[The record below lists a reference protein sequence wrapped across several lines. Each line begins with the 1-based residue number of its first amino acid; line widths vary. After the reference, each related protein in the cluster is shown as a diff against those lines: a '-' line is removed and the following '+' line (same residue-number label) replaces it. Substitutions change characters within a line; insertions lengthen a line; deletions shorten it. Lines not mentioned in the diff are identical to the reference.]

1 LGSKVI
7 IESEMK
13 AFLEKPYGYQILLA
27 VIGLLFFLPFLGSVH
42 LFDWDEINFAES
54 SREMLV
60 SKNFFQVQINYEPFM
75 EKPPLF
81 FWLQSLSMGIF
92 GVTEFAARFPNAIF
106 GVLTMLSLFKIG
118 RTLRSEKFGFIWA
131 LIYFGSFLP
140 NLYYKS
146 GIIDPVFNYF
156 IFVSIYYLIRLINVN
171 KGKEQNRFAVLSGL
185 FVGLAII
192 TKGPVGLLLLV
203 LAFLVY
209 WAINRFKRVASVKSV
224 LIFIVTIFA
233 VSFLWFGY
241 ELVQNGPWFIVEFVK
256 YQLDLFTTPV
266 AGHSQPF
273 YYHFVVVLIG
283 CFPLSIIAIP
293 RFFNKKEQDTKEQD
307 TFEFEKW
314 MKILFWVVM
323 ILFSISTTKIV
334 HYSSMAYLPLSYL
347 AATYLFKLH
356 ERKLEAKKWML
367 LTIGFFGFVFSSL
380 LTLLPIILDRK
391 DTWLIP
397 NLKDPFAAAQLSDAI
412 PITGWEFLIGV
423 FYFIS
428 IVFGVY
434 FLSKLQVIKSVLVLS
449 ISTAFC
455 LLVFTRVMVPKI
467 ESFTQGPMIAFYE
480 NLKGKDVYV
489 TPVNMKSY
497 AQYFYSEVTPLEEN
511 DALAIFKKQLLEEH
525 NANSFNDLTQE
536 NKTIFNSQ
544 VVTWL
549 MTGNVD
555 KPTYFVVRVHHK
567 DKIQDNPDCEFL
579 YEEGGFAFYKR
590 K

>member
-1 LGSKVI
+1 
-7 IESEMK
+7 M
-13 AFLEKPYGYQILLA
+13 
-27 VIGLLFFLPFLGSVH
+27 GSVH

-81 FWLQSLSMGIF
+81 FWLQSLSMSVF

-106 GVLTMLSLFKIG
+106 GVLTMLTLFKIG
-118 RTLRSEKFGFIWA
+118 RNLHSEKFGLIWA

-156 IFVSIYYLIRLINVN
+156 IFTSIYYLIRLINSD
-171 KGKEQNRFAVLSGL
+171 KGKEQNKFAGLSGL

-192 TKGPVGLLLLV
+192 TKGPVGLLLLM
-203 LAFLVY
+203 LAFGVY
-209 WAINRFKRVASVKSV
+209 WVFNRFKRVASVKSV
-224 LIFIVTIFA
+224 LIFIVTVFT

-256 YQLDLFTTPV
+256 YQIDLFTTPV

-293 RFFNKKEQDTKEQD
+293 RFFNKKEQDT
-307 TFEFEKW
+307 FEFEKW

-334 HYSSMAYLPLSYL
+334 HYSSMAYLPLSFL

-356 ERKLEAKKWML
+356 ERKLAVKKWML
-367 LTIGFFGFVFSSL
+367 ITIGFFGFVFSSL

-391 DTWLIP
+391 DDWLIP
-397 NLKDPFAAAQLSDAI
+397 NLKDPFAAAQLSVDI

-455 LLVFTRVMVPKI
+455 LLVYTRVMVPKI
-467 ESFTQGPMIAFYE
+467 ESFSQGPMIAFYE
-480 NLKGKDVYV
+480 KHKGKDVYL

-497 AQYFYSEVTPLEEN
+497 AQYFYAEVQPQEEGSG
-511 DALAIFKKQLLEEH
+511 LADYKKQLLLVC
-525 NANSFNDLTQE
+525 NAESFNDLPQKD
-536 NKTIFNSQ
+536 KTIFNSQ
-544 VVTWL
+544 VVNWL
-549 MTGNVD
+549 MTGEVD
-555 KPTYFVVRVHHK
+555 KPTYFVVRVHH
-567 DKIQDNPDCEFL
+567 QDIFTDNCAFI

>member
-1 LGSKVI
+1 
-7 IESEMK
+7 MK
-13 AFLEKPYGYQILLA
+13 AFLEKPYGYQTLLT

-81 FWLQSLSMGIF
+81 FWLQSFSMFVF

-106 GVLTMLSLFKIG
+106 GVLTMLALFKIG
-118 RTLRSEKFGFIWA
+118 RVLRSEKFGFIWA

-156 IFVSIYYLIRLINVN
+156 IFTSIYYLIRLINSG
-171 KGKEQNRFAVLSGL
+171 KGKEQNKFASLSGL

-192 TKGPVGLLLLV
+192 TKGPVGLLLLLLV
-203 LAFLVY
+203 FAVY
-209 WAINRFKRVASVKSV
+209 WVINRFKRVASVKSV
-224 LIFIVTIFA
+224 LIFIVTVFT

-256 YQLDLFTTPV
+256 YQIDLFTTPV

-293 RFFNKKEQDTKEQD
+293 RFFNKKEQDT
-307 TFEFEKW
+307 FEFEKW

-334 HYSSMAYLPLSYL
+334 HYSSMAYLPLSFL

-367 LTIGFFGFVFSSL
+367 ISIGFFGFVFSSL

-391 DTWLIP
+391 EDLLIP
-397 NLKDPFAAAQLSDAI
+397 NLKDPFAAAQLSVAI

-434 FLSKLQVIKSVLVLS
+434 FLSKLQVIKSVIVLS

-467 ESFTQGPMIAFYE
+467 ESFSQGPMIKFYE
-480 NLKGKDVYV
+480 RYKGKDVYV

-497 AQYFYSEVTPLEEN
+497 AQYFYSEVQPQGEGSG
-511 DALAIFKKQLLEEH
+511 LADYKKQMLLER
-525 NANSFNDLTQE
+525 NAESFNDLPQKD
-536 NKTIFNSQ
+536 KTIFNSQ
-544 VVTWL
+544 VVNWL
-549 MTGNVD
+549 MTGEVD
-555 KPTYFVVRVHHK
+555 KPTYFVVRVHHQ
-567 DKIQDNPDCEFL
+567 DKITDNCVFM

>member
-1 LGSKVI
+1 
-7 IESEMK
+7 MK

-203 LAFLVY
+203 LTFLVY

-293 RFFNKKEQDTKEQD
+293 RFFSRKEEDVFDPMTIG
-307 TFEFEKW
+307 FEKW
-314 MKILFWVVM
+314 MKILFWVVL

-334 HYSSMAYLPLSYL
+334 HYSSMAYLPLSFL
-347 AATYLFKLH
+347 AANYLFKLSNR
-356 ERKLEAKKWML
+356 EMVVKKWML
-367 LTIGFFGFVFSSL
+367 FTIGFFGLIFSAL
-380 LTLLPIILDRK
+380 LSLLPIVLMKK
-391 DTWLIP
+391 DDWLIP
-397 NLKDPFAAAQLSDAI
+397 NLKDPFAAAQLSVDI
-412 PITGWEFLIGV
+412 PIAGWEFLIGV
-423 FYFIS
+423 FYFIC
-428 IVFGVY
+428 IVVGLY
-434 FLSKLQVIKSVLVLS
+434 FLSKLKVVKSVLIMSL
-449 ISTAFC
+449 STAFC
-455 LLVFTRVMVPKI
+455 LLIFTRVIVPKI
-467 ESFTQGPMIAFYE
+467 ESFTQGPMIRFYE
-480 NLKGKDVYV
+480 RLKGQDVYV

-555 KPTYFVVRVHHK
+555 KPTYFVVRVHHQ

>member
-1 LGSKVI
+1 
-7 IESEMK
+7 MK
-13 AFLEKPYGYQILLA
+13 AFLEKPYGYQILLT

-81 FWLQSLSMGIF
+81 FWLQSLSMFVF

-106 GVLTMLSLFKIG
+106 GVLTMLALFKIG
-118 RTLRSEKFGFIWA
+118 RELRSEKFGFIRA

-156 IFVSIYYLIRLINVN
+156 IFISIYYLIRLINSD
-171 KGKEQNRFAVLSGL
+171 KGKEQNKFATLSGF

-192 TKGPVGLLLLV
+192 TKGPVGLLLLL
-203 LAFLVY
+203 LALGVY
-209 WAINRFKRVASVKSV
+209 WVFNRFKRVASIKSV
-224 LIFIVTIFA
+224 LIFIITIFA

-293 RFFNKKEQDTKEQD
+293 RFFNKKEQGAKGKD

-356 ERKLEAKKWML
+356 QKKLETKKWML
-367 LTIGFFGFVFSSL
+367 ISIGFFGFVFSSL
-380 LTLLPIILDRK
+380 LALLPIILDRK
-391 DTWLIP
+391 DDWLIP
-397 NLKDPFAAAQLSDAI
+397 NLKDPFAAAQLSIAI

-467 ESFTQGPMIAFYE
+467 ESFSQGPMIAFYE
-480 NLKGKDVYV
+480 RYKGKDVYV

-497 AQYFYSEVTPLEEN
+497 AQYFYAEVQPQEEGSG
-511 DALAIFKKQLLEEH
+511 LADYKKQLLLEH
-525 NANSFNDLTQE
+525 NAESFNDLTQKD
-536 NKTIFNSQ
+536 KTIFNSQ

-549 MTGNVD
+549 MTGEVD
-555 KPTYFVVRVHHK
+555 KPTYFVVRVHHQ
-567 DKIQDNPDCEFL
+567 DKITDNCDFI
-579 YEEGGFAFYKR
+579 YEQGGFAFYKR

>member
-1 LGSKVI
+1 
-7 IESEMK
+7 MK
-13 AFLEKPYGYQILLA
+13 AFLEKPYGYQTLLT

-54 SREMLV
+54 SRDMLV

-81 FWLQSLSMGIF
+81 FWLQSFSMFVF

-106 GVLTMLSLFKIG
+106 GVLTMLALFKIG
-118 RTLRSEKFGFIWA
+118 RVLRSEKFGFIWA

-156 IFVSIYYLIRLINVN
+156 IFTSIYYLIRLINSG
-171 KGKEQNRFAVLSGL
+171 KGKEQNKFASLSGL

-192 TKGPVGLLLLV
+192 TKGPVGLLLLLLV
-203 LAFLVY
+203 FAVY
-209 WAINRFKRVASVKSV
+209 WVINRFKRVASVKSV
-224 LIFIVTIFA
+224 LIFIVTVFT

-256 YQLDLFTTPV
+256 YQIDLFTTPV

-293 RFFNKKEQDTKEQD
+293 RFFNKKEQDT
-307 TFEFEKW
+307 FEFEKW

-334 HYSSMAYLPLSYL
+334 HYSSMAYLPLSFL

-367 LTIGFFGFVFSSL
+367 ISIGFFGFVFSSL

-391 DTWLIP
+391 EDLLIP
-397 NLKDPFAAAQLSDAI
+397 NLKDPFAAAQLSVAI

-434 FLSKLQVIKSVLVLS
+434 FLSKLQVIKSVIVLS

-467 ESFTQGPMIAFYE
+467 ESFSQGPMIKFYE
-480 NLKGKDVYV
+480 RYKGKDVYV

-497 AQYFYSEVTPLEEN
+497 AQYFYSEVQPQGEGSG
-511 DALAIFKKQLLEEH
+511 LADYKKQMLLER
-525 NANSFNDLTQE
+525 NAESFNDLPQKD
-536 NKTIFNSQ
+536 KTIFNSQ
-544 VVTWL
+544 VVNWL
-549 MTGNVD
+549 MTGEVD
-555 KPTYFVVRVHHK
+555 KPTYFVVRVHHQ
-567 DKIQDNPDCEFL
+567 DKITDNCVFM

>member
-1 LGSKVI
+1 
-7 IESEMK
+7 MK
-13 AFLEKPYGYQILLA
+13 AFLEKPYGYQTLLT

-81 FWLQSLSMGIF
+81 FWLQSFSMFVF

-106 GVLTMLSLFKIG
+106 GVLTMLALFKIG
-118 RTLRSEKFGFIWA
+118 RVLRSEKFGFIWA

-156 IFVSIYYLIRLINVN
+156 IFTSIYYLIRLINSG
-171 KGKEQNRFAVLSGL
+171 KGKEQNKFASLSGL

-192 TKGPVGLLLLV
+192 TKGPVGLLLLLLV
-203 LAFLVY
+203 FAVY
-209 WAINRFKRVASVKSV
+209 WVINRFKRVASVKSV
-224 LIFIVTIFA
+224 LIFIVTVFT

-256 YQLDLFTTPV
+256 YQIDLFTTPV

-293 RFFNKKEQDTKEQD
+293 RFFNKKEQDT
-307 TFEFEKW
+307 FEFEKW

-334 HYSSMAYLPLSYL
+334 HYSSMAYLPLSFL

-367 LTIGFFGFVFSSL
+367 ISIGFFGFVFSSL

-391 DTWLIP
+391 EDLLIP
-397 NLKDPFAAAQLSDAI
+397 NLKDPFAAAQLSVAI

-434 FLSKLQVIKSVLVLS
+434 FLSKLQVIKSVIVLS

-467 ESFTQGPMIAFYE
+467 ESFSQGPMIKFYE
-480 NLKGKDVYV
+480 RYKGKDVYV

-497 AQYFYSEVTPLEEN
+497 AQYFYTEVQPQGEGSG
-511 DALAIFKKQLLEEH
+511 LAYYKKQMLLER
-525 NANSFNDLTQE
+525 NAESFNDLPQKD
-536 NKTIFNSQ
+536 KTIFNSQ
-544 VVTWL
+544 VVNWL
-549 MTGNVD
+549 MTGEVD
-555 KPTYFVVRVHHK
+555 KPTYFVVRVHHQ
-567 DKIQDNPDCEFL
+567 DKITDNCVFM

>member
-1 LGSKVI
+1 
-7 IESEMK
+7 MK
-13 AFLEKPYGYQILLA
+13 AFLEKPYGYQTLLT

-81 FWLQSLSMGIF
+81 FWLQSFSMFVF

-106 GVLTMLSLFKIG
+106 GVLTMLALFKIG
-118 RTLRSEKFGFIWA
+118 RVLRSEKFGFIWA

-156 IFVSIYYLIRLINVN
+156 IFTSIYYLIRLINSG
-171 KGKEQNRFAVLSGL
+171 KGKEQNKFASLSGL

-192 TKGPVGLLLLV
+192 TKGPVGLLLLLLV
-203 LAFLVY
+203 FAVY
-209 WAINRFKRVASVKSV
+209 WVINRFKRVASVKSV
-224 LIFIVTIFA
+224 LIFIVTVFT

-256 YQLDLFTTPV
+256 YQIDLFTTPV

-293 RFFNKKEQDTKEQD
+293 RFFNKKEQDT
-307 TFEFEKW
+307 FEFEKW

-334 HYSSMAYLPLSYL
+334 HYSSMAYLPLSFL

-356 ERKLEAKKWML
+356 ERKLAVKKWML
-367 LTIGFFGFVFSSL
+367 ITIGFFGFVFSSL

-391 DTWLIP
+391 DDWLIP
-397 NLKDPFAAAQLSDAI
+397 NLKDPFAAAQLSVDI

-455 LLVFTRVMVPKI
+455 LLVYTRVMVPKI
-467 ESFTQGPMIAFYE
+467 ESFSQGPMIAFYE
-480 NLKGKDVYV
+480 KHKGKDVYL

-497 AQYFYSEVTPLEEN
+497 AQYFYAEVQPQEEGSG
-511 DALAIFKKQLLEEH
+511 LADYKKQLLLVC
-525 NANSFNDLTQE
+525 NAESFNDLPQKD
-536 NKTIFNSQ
+536 KTIFNSQ
-544 VVTWL
+544 VVNWL
-549 MTGNVD
+549 MTGEVD
-555 KPTYFVVRVHHK
+555 KPTYFVVRVHH
-567 DKIQDNPDCEFL
+567 QDIFTDNCAFI

>member
-1 LGSKVI
+1 MRI
-7 IESEMK
+7 
-13 AFLEKPYGYQILLA
+13 FLEKPYGYQILLA
-27 VIGLLFFLPFLGSVH
+27 ILGLGFFLPFLGSVH

-60 SKNFFQVQINYEPFM
+60 TKNFFQVQINFEPFM

-81 FWLQSLSMGIF
+81 FWLQSLSMSLF

-106 GVLTMLSLFKIG
+106 GVLTMLALFKIG

-156 IFVSIYYLIRLINVN
+156 IFTSIYYLIRVINGD
-171 KGKEQNRFAVLSGL
+171 KGKEQNKFALLSGI

-192 TKGPVGLLLLV
+192 TKGPVGLLLMILT
-203 LAFLVY
+203 LSVY
-209 WAINRFKRVASVKSV
+209 WVFNKFKRVGSVKSV
-224 LIFIVTIFA
+224 IIFIVTVFA

-241 ELVQNGPWFIVEFVK
+241 ELIQNGPWFIVEFVK

-293 RFFNKKEQDTKEQD
+293 SFFSEKEQD

-356 ERKLEAKKWML
+356 ERKLEVKKWML
-367 LTIGFFGFVFSSL
+367 ITIGFFGFFFSSL

-397 NLKDPFAAAQLSDAI
+397 NLTDPFAAAQLSVDI
-412 PITGWEFLIGV
+412 PIAGWEFLIGV
-423 FYFIS
+423 VYFIS
-428 IVFGVY
+428 IIIGLY
-434 FLSKLQVIKSVLVLS
+434 FLSKLKVVKSVLVIS

-467 ESFTQGPMIAFYE
+467 ESFSQGPMISFYKE
-480 NLKGKDVYV
+480 LKGKDVYV

-497 AQYFYSEVTPLEEN
+497 AQYFYAEVQPLK
-511 DALAIFKKQLLEEH
+511 DVSALVNYKKQLLLEH
-525 NANSFNDLTQE
+525 NAESFNDLPQKD
-536 NKTIFNSQ
+536 KTIFNSEIIH
-544 VVTWL
+544 WL
-549 MTGNVD
+549 MDGEVD
-555 KPTYFVVRVHHK
+555 KPTYFVIRVNQK
-567 DKIQDNPDCEFL
+567 NQMDNNPNCEFL
-579 YEEGGFAFYKR
+579 YQKGGFAFYQR
-590 K
+590 KVKVEAL

>member
-1 LGSKVI
+1 
-7 IESEMK
+7 MK
-13 AFLEKPYGYQILLA
+13 AFLEKPYGYQTLLT

-81 FWLQSLSMGIF
+81 FWLQSFSMFVF

-106 GVLTMLSLFKIG
+106 GVLTMLALFKIG
-118 RTLRSEKFGFIWA
+118 RVLRSEKFGFIWA

-156 IFVSIYYLIRLINVN
+156 IFTSIYYLIRLINSG
-171 KGKEQNRFAVLSGL
+171 KGKEQNKFASLSGL

-192 TKGPVGLLLLV
+192 TKGPVGLLLLLLV
-203 LAFLVY
+203 FAVY
-209 WAINRFKRVASVKSV
+209 WVINRFKRVASVKSV
-224 LIFIVTIFA
+224 LIFIVTVFT

-256 YQLDLFTTPV
+256 YQIDLFTTPV

-293 RFFNKKEQDTKEQD
+293 RFFNKKEQDT
-307 TFEFEKW
+307 FEFEKW

-334 HYSSMAYLPLSYL
+334 HYSSMAYLPLSFL
-347 AATYLFKLH
+347 AATYLFKLQ
-356 ERKLEAKKWML
+356 ERKLELKKWML
-367 LTIGFFGFVFSSL
+367 ISIGFFGFVFSSL

-391 DTWLIP
+391 EDLLIP
-397 NLKDPFAAAQLSDAI
+397 NLKDPFAAAQLSVAI

-434 FLSKLQVIKSVLVLS
+434 FLSKLQVIKSVIVLS

-467 ESFTQGPMIAFYE
+467 ESFSQGPMIKFYE
-480 NLKGKDVYV
+480 RYKGKDVYV

-497 AQYFYSEVTPLEEN
+497 AQYFYSEVQPQGEGSG
-511 DALAIFKKQLLEEH
+511 LADYKKQMLLER
-525 NANSFNDLTQE
+525 NAESFNDLPQKD
-536 NKTIFNSQ
+536 KTIFNSQ
-544 VVTWL
+544 VVNWL
-549 MTGNVD
+549 MTGEVD
-555 KPTYFVVRVHHK
+555 KPTYFVVRVHHQ
-567 DKIQDNPDCEFL
+567 DKITDNCVFM

>member
-1 LGSKVI
+1 
-7 IESEMK
+7 MRR
-13 AFLEKPYGYQILLA
+13 FLEKPYGYQILLT
-27 VIGLLFFLPFLGSVH
+27 ILGLVFFLPYLGSVH

-81 FWLQSLSMGIF
+81 FWLQSISMSIF

-106 GVLTMLSLFKIG
+106 GVLTMLTLFKIG
-118 RTLRSEKFGFIWA
+118 RALRSEKFGFIWA

-192 TKGPVGLLLLV
+192 TKGPVGLLLLG

-209 WAINRFKRVASVKSV
+209 WAINRFKIVGSLKS
-224 LIFIVTIFA
+224 IFIFIATIFA

-241 ELVQNGPWFIVEFVK
+241 ELIQNGPWFIVEFVK
-256 YQLDLFTTPV
+256 YQMDLFTTPV

-293 RFFNKKEQDTKEQD
+293 RFFNKKEQDTFD
-307 TFEFEKW
+307 PMDIGFEKW

-356 ERKLEAKKWML
+356 ERKLEVKKWML
-367 LTIGFFGFVFSSL
+367 ITIGFFGFFFSSL

-397 NLKDPFAAAQLSDAI
+397 NLTDPFAAAQLSVDI
-412 PITGWEFLIGV
+412 PIAGWEFLIGV
-423 FYFIS
+423 VYFIS
-428 IVFGVY
+428 IIIGLY
-434 FLSKLQVIKSVLVLS
+434 FLSKLKVVKSVLVIS

-455 LLVFTRVMVPKI
+455 LLVFTRVMVPNI
-467 ESFTQGPMIAFYE
+467 ESFSQGPMISFYKE
-480 NLKGKDVYV
+480 LKGKDVYV

-497 AQYFYSEVTPLEEN
+497 AQYFYAEVQPLK
-511 DALAIFKKQLLEEH
+511 DVSALVNYKKQLLLEH
-525 NANSFNDLTQE
+525 NAESFNDLPQKD
-536 NKTIFNSQ
+536 KTIFNSEIIH
-544 VVTWL
+544 WL
-549 MTGNVD
+549 MDGEVD
-555 KPTYFVVRVHHK
+555 KPTYFVIRVNQK
-567 DKIQDNPDCEFL
+567 NQMDNNPNCEFL
-579 YEEGGFAFYKR
+579 YQKGGFAFYQR
-590 K
+590 KVKVEAL

>member
-1 LGSKVI
+1 
-7 IESEMK
+7 MK
-13 AFLEKPYGYQILLA
+13 AFLEKPYGYQILLT

-81 FWLQSLSMGIF
+81 FWLQSLSMSVF

-106 GVLTMLSLFKIG
+106 GVLTMLTLFRIG
-118 RTLRSEKFGFIWA
+118 RNLHSENFGLLWA

-156 IFVSIYYLIRLINVN
+156 IFNSIYYLIRLINSD
-171 KGKEQNRFAVLSGL
+171 KGKEQNKFAGLSGL

-203 LAFLVY
+203 LAFGVY
-209 WAINRFKRVASVKSV
+209 WVFNRLKRVASVKSV

-241 ELVQNGPWFIVEFVK
+241 ELVQNGPWFIVEFLK
-256 YQLDLFTTPV
+256 YQIDLFTTPV

-273 YYHFVVVLIG
+273 YYHFIVVLIG
-283 CFPLSIIAIP
+283 CFPISIIAIP
-293 RFFNKKEQDTKEQD
+293 RFLNKKEQD

-356 ERKLEAKKWML
+356 ERKLAVKKWML
-367 LTIGFFGFVFSSL
+367 ITIGFFGFVFSSL

-391 DTWLIP
+391 DDWLIP
-397 NLKDPFAAAQLSDAI
+397 NLKDPFAAAQLSVAI

-434 FLSKLQVIKSVLVLS
+434 FLSKLQVIKSVLVFS

-467 ESFTQGPMIAFYE
+467 EGFSQGPMIAFYE
-480 NLKGKDVYV
+480 RYKGKDVYV

-497 AQYFYSEVTPLEEN
+497 AQYFYTEVQPQ
-511 DALAIFKKQLLEEH
+511 DQGSGLADYKKQLLLEC
-525 NANSFNDLTQE
+525 NAESFNDLSQKD
-536 NKTIFNSQ
+536 KTIFNSQ
-544 VVTWL
+544 VVHWL
-549 MTGNVD
+549 MTGEVD
-555 KPTYFVVRVHHK
+555 KPTYFVVRVHHQ
-567 DKIQDNPDCEFL
+567 DKITDNCAFM

>member
-1 LGSKVI
+1 
-7 IESEMK
+7 MK
-13 AFLEKPYGYQILLA
+13 AFLEKPYGYQTLLT

-81 FWLQSLSMGIF
+81 FWLQSFSMFVF

-106 GVLTMLSLFKIG
+106 GVLTMLALFKIG
-118 RTLRSEKFGFIWA
+118 RVLRSEKFGFIWA

-156 IFVSIYYLIRLINVN
+156 IFTSIYYLIRLINSG
-171 KGKEQNRFAVLSGL
+171 KGKEQNKFASLSGL

-192 TKGPVGLLLLV
+192 TKGPVGLLLLLLV
-203 LAFLVY
+203 FAVY
-209 WAINRFKRVASVKSV
+209 WVINRFKRVASVKSV
-224 LIFIVTIFA
+224 LIFIVTVFT

-256 YQLDLFTTPV
+256 YQIDLFTTPV

-293 RFFNKKEQDTKEQD
+293 RFFNKKEQDT
-307 TFEFEKW
+307 FEFEKW

-334 HYSSMAYLPLSYL
+334 HYSSMAYLPLSFL

-367 LTIGFFGFVFSSL
+367 ISIGFFGFVFSSL

-391 DTWLIP
+391 EDLLIP
-397 NLKDPFAAAQLSDAI
+397 NLKDPFAAAQLSVAI

-434 FLSKLQVIKSVLVLS
+434 FLSKLQVIKSVIVLS

-467 ESFTQGPMIAFYE
+467 ESFSQGPMIKFYE
-480 NLKGKDVYV
+480 RYQGKDVYV

-497 AQYFYSEVTPLEEN
+497 AQYFYSEVQPQGEGSG
-511 DALAIFKKQLLEEH
+511 LAYYKKQMLLER
-525 NANSFNDLTQE
+525 NAESFNDLPQKD
-536 NKTIFNSQ
+536 KTIFNSQ
-544 VVTWL
+544 VVHWL
-549 MTGNVD
+549 MTGEVD
-555 KPTYFVVRVHHK
+555 KPTYFVVRVHHQ
-567 DKIQDNPDCEFL
+567 DKITDNCVFM

>member
-1 LGSKVI
+1 
-7 IESEMK
+7 MK
-13 AFLEKPYGYQILLA
+13 AFLEKPYGYQTLLT

-81 FWLQSLSMGIF
+81 FWLQSFSMFVF

-106 GVLTMLSLFKIG
+106 GVLTMLALFKIG
-118 RTLRSEKFGFIWA
+118 RVLRSEKFGFIWA

-156 IFVSIYYLIRLINVN
+156 IFTSIYYLIRLINSG
-171 KGKEQNRFAVLSGL
+171 KGKEQNKFASLSGL

-192 TKGPVGLLLLV
+192 TKGPVGLLLLLLV
-203 LAFLVY
+203 FAVY
-209 WAINRFKRVASVKSV
+209 WVINRFKRVASVKSV
-224 LIFIVTIFA
+224 LIFIVTVFT

-256 YQLDLFTTPV
+256 YQIDLFTTPV

-293 RFFNKKEQDTKEQD
+293 RFFNKKEQDT
-307 TFEFEKW
+307 FEFEKW

-334 HYSSMAYLPLSYL
+334 HYSSMAYLPLSFL

-367 LTIGFFGFVFSSL
+367 ISIGFFGFVFSSL

-391 DTWLIP
+391 EDLLIP
-397 NLKDPFAAAQLSDAI
+397 NLKDPFAAAQLSVAI

-434 FLSKLQVIKSVLVLS
+434 FLSKLQVIKSVIVLS
-449 ISTAFC
+449 FSTAFC

-467 ESFTQGPMIAFYE
+467 ESFSQGPMIKFYE
-480 NLKGKDVYV
+480 RYQGKDVYV

-497 AQYFYSEVTPLEEN
+497 AQYFYTEVQPQGEGSG
-511 DALAIFKKQLLEEH
+511 LAGYKKQMLLER
-525 NANSFNDLTQE
+525 NAESFNDLPQKD
-536 NKTIFNSQ
+536 KTIFNSQ
-544 VVTWL
+544 VVNWL
-549 MTGNVD
+549 MTGEVD
-555 KPTYFVVRVHHK
+555 KPTYFVVRVHHQ
-567 DKIQDNPDCEFL
+567 DKITDNCVFM

>member
-1 LGSKVI
+1 MRI
-7 IESEMK
+7 
-13 AFLEKPYGYQILLA
+13 FLEKPYGYQILLA
-27 VIGLLFFLPFLGSVH
+27 ILGLGFFLPFLGSVH

-60 SKNFFQVQINYEPFM
+60 TKNFFQVQINFEPFM

-81 FWLQSLSMGIF
+81 FWLQSLSMSLFGI
-92 GVTEFAARFPNAIF
+92 TEFAARFPNAIF
-106 GVLTMLSLFKIG
+106 GVLTMLTLFKIG

-156 IFVSIYYLIRLINVN
+156 IFTSIYYLIRVINGD
-171 KGKEQNRFAVLSGL
+171 KGKEQNKFALLSGI

-192 TKGPVGLLLLV
+192 TKGPVGLLLMILT
-203 LAFLVY
+203 LSVY
-209 WAINRFKRVASVKSV
+209 WGFNKFKRVASVKSV
-224 LIFIVTIFA
+224 IIFIVTVFA

-241 ELVQNGPWFIVEFVK
+241 ELIQNGPWFIVEFVK

-293 RFFNKKEQDTKEQD
+293 SFFSEKEQD

-347 AATYLFKLH
+347 AAIYLFKLH
-356 ERKLEAKKWML
+356 ERKLEVKKWML
-367 LTIGFFGFVFSSL
+367 ITIGFFGFFFSSL

-397 NLKDPFAAAQLSDAI
+397 NLTDPFAAAQLSVDI
-412 PITGWEFLIGV
+412 PIAGWEFLIGV
-423 FYFIS
+423 VYFIS
-428 IVFGVY
+428 IIIGLY
-434 FLSKLQVIKSVLVLS
+434 FLSKLKVVKSVLVIS

-455 LLVFTRVMVPKI
+455 LLVFTRVMVPNI
-467 ESFTQGPMIAFYE
+467 ESFSQGPMISFYKE
-480 NLKGKDVYV
+480 LKGKDVYV

-497 AQYFYSEVTPLEEN
+497 AQYFYAEVQPLK
-511 DALAIFKKQLLEEH
+511 DVSALVNYKKQLLLEH
-525 NANSFNDLTQE
+525 NAESFNDLPQKD
-536 NKTIFNSQ
+536 KTIFNSEIIH
-544 VVTWL
+544 WL
-549 MTGNVD
+549 MDGEVD
-555 KPTYFVVRVHHK
+555 KPTYFVIRVNQK
-567 DKIQDNPDCEFL
+567 NQMDNNPNCEFL
-579 YEEGGFAFYKR
+579 YQKGGFAFYQR
-590 K
+590 KVKVEAL

>member
-1 LGSKVI
+1 
-7 IESEMK
+7 MRR
-13 AFLEKPYGYQILLA
+13 FLEKPYGYQILLT
-27 VIGLLFFLPFLGSVH
+27 ILGLVFFLPYLGSVH

-81 FWLQSLSMGIF
+81 FWLQSISMSIF

-106 GVLTMLSLFKIG
+106 GVLTMLTLFKIG
-118 RTLRSEKFGFIWA
+118 RALRSEKFGFIWA

-156 IFVSIYYLIRLINVN
+156 IFTSIYYLIRLINSD
-171 KGKEQNRFAVLSGL
+171 KGKEQNKFAALSGL

-203 LAFLVY
+203 LAFGVY
-209 WAINRFKRVASVKSV
+209 WVFNRFKRVASVKSV

-293 RFFNKKEQDTKEQD
+293 RFFNKKEQDT
-307 TFEFEKW
+307 FEFEKW

-367 LTIGFFGFVFSSL
+367 ITIGFFGFVFSSL

>member
-1 LGSKVI
+1 
-7 IESEMK
+7 MK

-293 RFFNKKEQDTKEQD
+293 RFFSRKEEDVFDPMTIG
-307 TFEFEKW
+307 FEKW
-314 MKILFWVVM
+314 MKILFWVVL

-334 HYSSMAYLPLSYL
+334 HYSSMAYLPLSFL
-347 AATYLFKLH
+347 AANYLFKLSNR
-356 ERKLEAKKWML
+356 EMVVKKWML
-367 LTIGFFGFVFSSL
+367 FTIGFFGLIFSAL
-380 LTLLPIILDRK
+380 LSLLPIVLMKK
-391 DTWLIP
+391 DDWLIP
-397 NLKDPFAAAQLSDAI
+397 NLKDPFAAAQLSVDI
-412 PITGWEFLIGV
+412 PIAGWEFLIGV
-423 FYFIS
+423 FYFIC
-428 IVFGVY
+428 IVVGLY
-434 FLSKLQVIKSVLVLS
+434 FLSKLKVVKSVLIMSL
-449 ISTAFC
+449 STAFC
-455 LLVFTRVMVPKI
+455 LLIFTRVIVPKI
-467 ESFTQGPMIAFYE
+467 ESFTQGPMISFYE
-480 NLKGKDVYV
+480 RLKGQDVYV

>member
-1 LGSKVI
+1 
-7 IESEMK
+7 MK
-13 AFLEKPYGYQILLA
+13 TFLEKPYGYQILLA
-27 VIGLLFFLPFLGSVH
+27 IVGLVFFLPYLGSVH

-54 SREMLV
+54 SREMLIT
-60 SKNFFQVQINYEPFM
+60 KNFFQVQINFEPFM
-75 EKPPLF
+75 EKPPFF
-81 FWLQSLSMGIF
+81 FWLQSISMFVF

-106 GVLTMLSLFKIG
+106 GVLTMLTLFKIG
-118 RTLRSEKFGFIWA
+118 RNLHSEKFGLIWA

-156 IFVSIYYLIRLINVN
+156 IFTSIYYLIRLINSD
-171 KGKEQNRFAVLSGL
+171 KWKEQNKFAALSGL

-192 TKGPVGLLLLV
+192 TKGPVGLLLLM
-203 LAFLVY
+203 LSFGVY
-209 WAINRFKRVASVKSV
+209 WVFNRFKRVASVKSF

-241 ELVQNGPWFIVEFVK
+241 ELVQNGPWFIVEFIK
-256 YQLDLFTTPV
+256 YQIDLFTTPV

-293 RFFNKKEQDTKEQD
+293 RFLNMKEQD
-307 TFEFEKW
+307 TFDPMAIEFEKW

-334 HYSSMAYLPLSYL
+334 HYSSMSYLPLSYL
-347 AATYLFKLH
+347 AATYLFNISEK
-356 ERKLEAKKWML
+356 KLEVKKWML
-367 LTIGFFGFVFSSL
+367 VTIVFFGFVFSSL

-391 DTWLIP
+391 DDWLIP
-397 NLKDPFAAAQLSDAI
+397 SLKDPFAAAQLSVDI
-412 PITGWEFLIGV
+412 PISGWEFLIGI

-428 IVFGVY
+428 IVFGIY
-434 FLSKLQVIKSVLVLS
+434 LLSRLQVVKSVLVLS

-467 ESFTQGPMIAFYE
+467 ESFTQGPMISFYE
-480 NLKGKDVYV
+480 NLKRQDVYV

-497 AQYFYSEVTPLEEN
+497 AQYFYSDMQPLKESAVLKN
-511 DALAIFKKQLLEEH
+511 YKKQLLKKYQ
-525 NANSFNDLTQE
+525 ATSFNDLTQKD
-536 NKTIFNSQ
+536 KTIFNSEIIHY
-544 VVTWL
+544 L
-549 MTGNVD
+549 MFDPVD
-555 KPTYFVVRVHHK
+555 KPTYFVVRFNQK
-567 DKIQDNPDCEFL
+567 DRMDSNPKCEFL
-579 YEEGGFAFYKR
+579 YQKGGFAFYKR
-590 K
+590 KE

>member
-1 LGSKVI
+1 
-7 IESEMK
+7 
-13 AFLEKPYGYQILLA
+13 
-27 VIGLLFFLPFLGSVH
+27 
-42 LFDWDEINFAES
+42 
-54 SREMLV
+54 ML
-60 SKNFFQVQINYEPFM
+60 
-75 EKPPLF
+75 
-81 FWLQSLSMGIF
+81 
-92 GVTEFAARFPNAIF
+92 T
-106 GVLTMLSLFKIG
+106 LFKIG
-118 RTLRSEKFGFIWA
+118 RALRSEKFGFIWA

-156 IFVSIYYLIRLINVN
+156 IFTSIYYLIRLINSD
-171 KGKEQNRFAVLSGL
+171 KGKEQNKFAALSGL

-203 LAFLVY
+203 LAFGVY
-209 WAINRFKRVASVKSV
+209 WVFNRFKRVASVKSV

-555 KPTYFVVRVHHK
+555 KPTYFVVRVHHQ

>member
-1 LGSKVI
+1 
-7 IESEMK
+7 MRR
-13 AFLEKPYGYQILLA
+13 FLEKPYGYQILLT
-27 VIGLLFFLPFLGSVH
+27 ILGLVFFLPYLGSVH

-81 FWLQSLSMGIF
+81 FWLQSISMSIF

-106 GVLTMLSLFKIG
+106 GVLTMLTLFKIG
-118 RTLRSEKFGFIWA
+118 RALRSEKFGFIWA

-156 IFVSIYYLIRLINVN
+156 IFTSIYYLIRLINSD
-171 KGKEQNRFAVLSGL
+171 KGKEQNKFAALSGL

-203 LAFLVY
+203 LAFSVY
-209 WAINRFKRVASVKSV
+209 WVFNRFKRVASVKSV

>member
-1 LGSKVI
+1 
-7 IESEMK
+7 MK
-13 AFLEKPYGYQILLA
+13 KFLEKSYGYPLTLTI
-27 VIGLLFFLPFLGSVH
+27 IGLVFFLPFLGSVH

-81 FWLQSLSMGIF
+81 FWLQSLSMSIF

-106 GVLTMLSLFKIG
+106 GVLTMLTLFKIG

-156 IFVSIYYLIRLINVN
+156 IFVSIYYLIRLINVD

-203 LAFLVY
+203 LTLLVY
-209 WAINRFKRVASVKSV
+209 WAISRFKKVGSLKSI
-224 LIFIVTIFA
+224 LIFSATIFA

-241 ELVQNGPWFIVEFVK
+241 ELIQNGPWFIVEFVK
-256 YQLDLFTTPV
+256 YQINLFTTPV

-283 CFPLSIIAIP
+283 CFPLSIIALP
-293 RFFNKKEQDTKEQD
+293 RFFTRRENDVFD
-307 TFEFEKW
+307 PMSIGFEKW
-314 MKILFWVVM
+314 MKILFWVVL

-347 AATYLFKLH
+347 AAIYLFKVH
-356 ERKLEAKKWML
+356 ERKLEVKKWMVI
-367 LTIGFFGFVFSSL
+367 TIGFFGFVFSSL

-391 DTWLIP
+391 DDWLIP
-397 NLKDPFAAAQLSDAI
+397 NLKDPFAAAQLSVDI
-412 PITGWEFLIGV
+412 PIAGWEFLIGI
-423 FYFIS
+423 FYFVS
-428 IVFGVY
+428 IIIGVY
-434 FLSKLQVIKSVLVLS
+434 FLYKLQVVKAVLVLS
-449 ISTAFC
+449 LSTAFC
-455 LLVFTRVMVPKI
+455 LLIFTRVMVPKI
-467 ESFTQGPMIAFYE
+467 ESFSQGPMIAFYQK
-480 NLKGKDVYV
+480 LKGQDVYV

-497 AQYFYSEVTPLEEN
+497 AQYFYAKLQPLKE
-511 DALAIFKKQLLEEH
+511 DDVLAKYKKHLLEQY
-525 NANSFNDLTQE
+525 AASSFNDLPQKD
-536 NKTIFNSQ
+536 KTIFNSQ
-544 VVTWL
+544 VINYL
-549 MTGNVD
+549 MTGEVD
-555 KPTYFVVRVHHK
+555 KPTYFVVRVHHQ
-567 DKIQDNPDCEFL
+567 DKIQDKPECEFL
-579 YEEGGFAFYKR
+579 CEEGGFAFYRR

>member
-1 LGSKVI
+1 
-7 IESEMK
+7 MK
-13 AFLEKPYGYQILLA
+13 TFLEKPYRYQILLT
-27 VIGLLFFLPFLGSVH
+27 ILGLVFFLPFLGSVH

-81 FWLQSLSMGIF
+81 FWLQSLSMSVF

-106 GVLTMLSLFKIG
+106 GVLTMLTLFKIG
-118 RTLRSEKFGFIWA
+118 RALRSEKFGFIWA

-156 IFVSIYYLIRLINVN
+156 IFTSIYYLIRLVNVE
-171 KGKEQNRFAVLSGL
+171 KGKEQNKYAALSGL

-192 TKGPVGLLLLV
+192 TKGPVGLLLLM
-203 LAFLVY
+203 LAFGVY
-209 WAINRFKRVASVKSV
+209 WAFNKFKKVGSIKSI
-224 LIFIVTIFA
+224 LIFIITIFA
-233 VSFLWFGY
+233 MSFLWFGY

-293 RFFNKKEQDTKEQD
+293 RFFNKKEQDAFDPMEIG
-307 TFEFEKW
+307 FEKW

-356 ERKLEAKKWML
+356 ERKLEVKKWML
-367 LTIGFFGFVFSSL
+367 ITIGFFGFVFSFL

-391 DTWLIP
+391 DTWLIH
-397 NLKDPFAAAQLSDAI
+397 NLKDPFAAAQLSVEI
-412 PITGWEFLIGV
+412 PIAGWEFLIGV

-428 IVFGVY
+428 IVFGIY
-434 FLSKLQVIKSVLVLS
+434 FLSKLQVVKSVLVLS

-455 LLVFTRVMVPKI
+455 LLLFTRVMVPKI
-467 ESFTQGPMIAFYE
+467 ESFTQGPMISFYE
-480 NLKGKDVYV
+480 RLKGQDVYV

-497 AQYFYSEVTPLEEN
+497 AQYYYTDVQPLKES
-511 DALAIFKKQLLEEH
+511 DALAVYKKQLLKDH
-525 NANSFNDLTQE
+525 QASSFNDLPQKD
-536 NKTIFNSQ
+536 KTIFNSQ
-544 VVTWL
+544 VVKWL
-549 MTGNVD
+549 MTGEVD

>member
-293 RFFNKKEQDTKEQD
+293 RFFSRKEEDVFDPMTIG
-307 TFEFEKW
+307 FEKW
-314 MKILFWVVM
+314 MKILFWVVL

-334 HYSSMAYLPLSYL
+334 HYSSMAYLPLSFL
-347 AATYLFKLH
+347 AANYLFKLSNR
-356 ERKLEAKKWML
+356 EMVVKKWML
-367 LTIGFFGFVFSSL
+367 FTIGFFGLIFSAL
-380 LTLLPIILDRK
+380 LSLLPIVLMKK
-391 DTWLIP
+391 DDWLIP
-397 NLKDPFAAAQLSDAI
+397 NLKDPFAAAQLSVDI
-412 PITGWEFLIGV
+412 PIAGWEFLIGV
-423 FYFIS
+423 FYFIC
-428 IVFGVY
+428 IVVGLY
-434 FLSKLQVIKSVLVLS
+434 FLSKLKVVKSVLIMSL
-449 ISTAFC
+449 STAFC
-455 LLVFTRVMVPKI
+455 LLIFTRVIVPKI
-467 ESFTQGPMIAFYE
+467 ESFTQGPMISFYE
-480 NLKGKDVYV
+480 RLKGQDVYV

-555 KPTYFVVRVHHK
+555 KPTYFVVRVHHQ

>member
-1 LGSKVI
+1 
-7 IESEMK
+7 MK

-293 RFFNKKEQDTKEQD
+293 RFFSRKEEDVFDPMTIG
-307 TFEFEKW
+307 FEKW
-314 MKILFWVVM
+314 MKILFWVVL

-334 HYSSMAYLPLSYL
+334 HYSSMAYLPLSFL
-347 AATYLFKLH
+347 AANYLFKLRNR
-356 ERKLEAKKWML
+356 EMVVKKWML
-367 LTIGFFGFVFSSL
+367 FTIGFFGLIFSAL
-380 LTLLPIILDRK
+380 LSLLPIVLMKK
-391 DTWLIP
+391 DDWLIP
-397 NLKDPFAAAQLSDAI
+397 NLKDPFAAAQLSVDI
-412 PITGWEFLIGV
+412 PIAGWEFLIGV
-423 FYFIS
+423 FYFIC
-428 IVFGVY
+428 IVVGLY
-434 FLSKLQVIKSVLVLS
+434 FLSKLKVVKSVLIMSL
-449 ISTAFC
+449 STAFC
-455 LLVFTRVMVPKI
+455 LLIFTRVIVPKI
-467 ESFTQGPMIAFYE
+467 ESFTQGPMIRFYE
-480 NLKGKDVYV
+480 RLKGQDVYV

-555 KPTYFVVRVHHK
+555 KPTYFVVRVHHQ

>member
-1 LGSKVI
+1 
-7 IESEMK
+7 MK
-13 AFLEKPYGYQILLA
+13 AFLEKPYGYQTLLT

-54 SREMLV
+54 SREMLI

-81 FWLQSLSMGIF
+81 FWLQSISMSVF

-106 GVLTMLSLFKIG
+106 GVLTMLTLFKIG
-118 RTLRSEKFGFIWA
+118 RSLHSEKFGLIWA

-156 IFVSIYYLIRLINVN
+156 IFTSIYYLIRLINSD
-171 KGKEQNRFAVLSGL
+171 KGKEQNKFAGLSGL

-192 TKGPVGLLLLV
+192 TKGPVALLLLI
-203 LAFLVY
+203 LAFGVY
-209 WAINRFKRVASVKSV
+209 WVFNRFKRVASVQSV

-256 YQLDLFTTPV
+256 YQIDLFTTPV

-283 CFPLSIIAIP
+283 CFPLSIIALPSFKRGQELGAI
-293 RFFNKKEQDTKEQD
+293 Q
-307 TFEFEKW
+307 FEKW

-347 AATYLFKLH
+347 AAAYLFKLH
-356 ERKLEAKKWML
+356 ERKLAVKKWML
-367 LTIGFFGFVFSSL
+367 ITIGFFGFVFSSL

-391 DTWLIP
+391 DDWLIP
-397 NLKDPFAAAQLSDAI
+397 NLKDPFAAAQLSVDI

-455 LLVFTRVMVPKI
+455 LLVYTRVMVPKI
-467 ESFTQGPMIAFYE
+467 ESFSQGPMIEFYE
-480 NLKGKDVYV
+480 KHKGKDVYL

-497 AQYFYSEVTPLEEN
+497 AQYFYAEVQPQEKGSG
-511 DALAIFKKQLLEEH
+511 LADYKKQLLLEC
-525 NANSFNDLTQE
+525 NAESFNDLPQK

-544 VVTWL
+544 VVNWL
-549 MTGNVD
+549 MTGEVD
-555 KPTYFVVRVHHK
+555 KPTYFVVRVHH
-567 DKIQDNPDCEFL
+567 QDIITDNCAFI

>member
-1 LGSKVI
+1 MRI
-7 IESEMK
+7 
-13 AFLEKPYGYQILLA
+13 FLEKPYGYQILLT
-27 VIGLLFFLPFLGSVH
+27 ILGLVFFLPFLGSVH

-54 SREMLV
+54 SREMLA

-81 FWLQSLSMGIF
+81 FWLQSISMSVFGI
-92 GVTEFAARFPNAIF
+92 TEFAARFPNAVF
-106 GVLTMLSLFKIG
+106 GVLTMLTLFKIG
-118 RTLRSEKFGFIWA
+118 RTLRSDNFGFIWA

-156 IFVSIYYLIRLINVN
+156 IFTSIYYLIRLINSD
-171 KGKEQNRFAVLSGL
+171 KGIEQNKFAALSGL

-192 TKGPVGLLLLV
+192 TKGPVGLLLLM
-203 LAFLVY
+203 LAFGVY
-209 WAINRFKRVASVKSV
+209 WIFNRFKRVASVKSV
-224 LIFIVTIFA
+224 LIFIVTIFT

-293 RFFNKKEQDTKEQD
+293 RFFSKKEEDAFD
-307 TFEFEKW
+307 PMAIEFEKW

-347 AATYLFKLH
+347 AATYLFKIY
-356 ERKLEAKKWML
+356 EGKLVVKKWML
-367 LTIGFFGFVFSSL
+367 LTIVFFGFIFSSL
-380 LTLLPIILDRK
+380 LTLLPIVLDRK
-391 DTWLIP
+391 DEWLIP
-397 NLKDPFAAAQLSDAI
+397 NLKDPFAAAQLSVDI
-412 PITGWEFLIGV
+412 PIDGWEFLIGV

-428 IVFGVY
+428 IVFGIY
-434 FLSKLQVIKSVLVLS
+434 FLSKLQVVKSVLVFS

-467 ESFTQGPMIAFYE
+467 ESFSQGPMISFYE
-480 NLKGKDVYV
+480 NLKGQDVYV

-497 AQYFYSEVTPLEEN
+497 AQYFYAEVQPLKEN
-511 DALAIFKKQLLEEH
+511 DALIKYKKHLLEQYQ
-525 NANSFNDLTQE
+525 AGSFNDLTQQD
-536 NKTIFNSQ
+536 KTIFNSQ
-544 VVTWL
+544 VIHWL
-549 MTGNVD
+549 MDGDVD
-555 KPTYFVVRVHHK
+555 KPTYFVIRVNQK
-567 DKIQDNPDCEFL
+567 YQMDNSPKCEFL
-579 YEEGGFAFYKR
+579 YQKGGFAFYKR

>member
-1 LGSKVI
+1 
-7 IESEMK
+7 MK

-293 RFFNKKEQDTKEQD
+293 RFFSRKEEDVFDPMTIG
-307 TFEFEKW
+307 FEKW
-314 MKILFWVVM
+314 MKILFWVVL

-334 HYSSMAYLPLSYL
+334 HYSSMAYLPLSFL
-347 AATYLFKLH
+347 AANYLFKLSNR
-356 ERKLEAKKWML
+356 EMVVKKWML
-367 LTIGFFGFVFSSL
+367 FTIGFFGLIFSAL
-380 LTLLPIILDRK
+380 LSLLPIVLMKK
-391 DTWLIP
+391 DDWLIP
-397 NLKDPFAAAQLSDAI
+397 NLKDPFAAAQLSVDI
-412 PITGWEFLIGV
+412 PIAGWEFLIGV
-423 FYFIS
+423 FYFIC
-428 IVFGVY
+428 IVVGLY
-434 FLSKLQVIKSVLVLS
+434 FLSKLKVVKSVLIMSL
-449 ISTAFC
+449 STAFC
-455 LLVFTRVMVPKI
+455 LLIFTRVIVPKI
-467 ESFTQGPMIAFYE
+467 ESFTQGPMISFYE
-480 NLKGKDVYV
+480 RLKGQDVYV

-555 KPTYFVVRVHHK
+555 KPTYFVVRVHHQ

>member
-1 LGSKVI
+1 
-7 IESEMK
+7 MK
-13 AFLEKPYGYQILLA
+13 AFLEKPYGYQTLLT

-81 FWLQSLSMGIF
+81 FWLQSFSMFVF

-106 GVLTMLSLFKIG
+106 GVLTMLALFKIG
-118 RTLRSEKFGFIWA
+118 RVLRSEKFGFIWA

-156 IFVSIYYLIRLINVN
+156 IFTSIYYLIRLINSG
-171 KGKEQNRFAVLSGL
+171 KGKEQNKFASLSGL

-192 TKGPVGLLLLV
+192 TKGPVGLLLLLLV
-203 LAFLVY
+203 FAVY
-209 WAINRFKRVASVKSV
+209 WVINRFKRVASVKSV
-224 LIFIVTIFA
+224 LIFIVTVFT

-256 YQLDLFTTPV
+256 YQIDLFTTPV

-293 RFFNKKEQDTKEQD
+293 RFFNKKEQDT
-307 TFEFEKW
+307 FEFEKW

-334 HYSSMAYLPLSYL
+334 HYSSMAYLPLSFL

-367 LTIGFFGFVFSSL
+367 ISIGFFGFVFSSL

-391 DTWLIP
+391 EDLLIP
-397 NLKDPFAAAQLSDAI
+397 NLKDPFAAAQLSVAI

-434 FLSKLQVIKSVLVLS
+434 FLSKLQVIKSVIVLS

-467 ESFTQGPMIAFYE
+467 ESFSQGPMIKFYE
-480 NLKGKDVYV
+480 RYKGKDVYV

-497 AQYFYSEVTPLEEN
+497 AQYFYSEVQPQGEGSG
-511 DALAIFKKQLLEEH
+511 LAYYKKQMLLER
-525 NANSFNDLTQE
+525 NAESFNDLPQKD
-536 NKTIFNSQ
+536 KTIFNSQ
-544 VVTWL
+544 VVHWL
-549 MTGNVD
+549 MTGEVD
-555 KPTYFVVRVHHK
+555 KPTYFVVRVHHQ
-567 DKIQDNPDCEFL
+567 DKITDNCVFM

>member
-1 LGSKVI
+1 
-7 IESEMK
+7 MK
-13 AFLEKPYGYQILLA
+13 AFLEKPYGYQTLLT

-81 FWLQSLSMGIF
+81 FWLQSFSMFVF

-106 GVLTMLSLFKIG
+106 GVLTMLALFKIG
-118 RTLRSEKFGFIWA
+118 RVLRSEKFGFIWA

-156 IFVSIYYLIRLINVN
+156 IFTSIYYLIRLINSG
-171 KGKEQNRFAVLSGL
+171 KGKEQNKFASLSGL

-192 TKGPVGLLLLV
+192 TKGPVGLLLLLLV
-203 LAFLVY
+203 FAVY
-209 WAINRFKRVASVKSV
+209 WVINRFKRVASVKSV
-224 LIFIVTIFA
+224 LIFIVTVFT

-256 YQLDLFTTPV
+256 YQIDLFTTPV

-293 RFFNKKEQDTKEQD
+293 RFFNKKEQDT
-307 TFEFEKW
+307 FEFEKW

-334 HYSSMAYLPLSYL
+334 HYSSMAYLPLSFL

-367 LTIGFFGFVFSSL
+367 ISIGFFGFVFSSL

-391 DTWLIP
+391 EDLLIP
-397 NLKDPFAAAQLSDAI
+397 NLKDPFAAAQLSVAI

-434 FLSKLQVIKSVLVLS
+434 FLSKLQVIKSVIVLS

-467 ESFTQGPMIAFYE
+467 ESFSQGPMIKFYE
-480 NLKGKDVYV
+480 RYQGKDVYV

-497 AQYFYSEVTPLEEN
+497 AQYFYTEVQPQGEGSG
-511 DALAIFKKQLLEEH
+511 LAGYKKQMLLER
-525 NANSFNDLTQE
+525 NAESFNELPQKD
-536 NKTIFNSQ
+536 KTIFNSQ
-544 VVTWL
+544 VVNWL
-549 MTGNVD
+549 MTGEVD
-555 KPTYFVVRVHHK
+555 KPTYFVVRVHHQ
-567 DKIQDNPDCEFL
+567 DKITDNCVFM

>member
-1 LGSKVI
+1 
-7 IESEMK
+7 MK
-13 AFLEKPYGYQILLA
+13 AFLEKPYGYQTLLT

-81 FWLQSLSMGIF
+81 FWLQSFSMFVF

-106 GVLTMLSLFKIG
+106 GVLTMLALFKIG
-118 RTLRSEKFGFIWA
+118 RVLRSEKFGFIWA

-156 IFVSIYYLIRLINVN
+156 IFTSIYYLIRLINSG
-171 KGKEQNRFAVLSGL
+171 KGKEQNKFASLSGL

-192 TKGPVGLLLLV
+192 TKGPVGLLLLLLV
-203 LAFLVY
+203 FAVY
-209 WAINRFKRVASVKSV
+209 WVINRFKRVASVKSV
-224 LIFIVTIFA
+224 LIFIVTVFT

-256 YQLDLFTTPV
+256 YQIDLFTTPV

-293 RFFNKKEQDTKEQD
+293 RFFNKKEQDT
-307 TFEFEKW
+307 FEFEKW

-334 HYSSMAYLPLSYL
+334 HYSSMAYLPLSFL

-367 LTIGFFGFVFSSL
+367 ISIGFFGFVFSSL

-391 DTWLIP
+391 EDLLIP
-397 NLKDPFAAAQLSDAI
+397 NLKDPFAAAQLSVAI

-434 FLSKLQVIKSVLVLS
+434 FLSKLQVIKSVIVLS
-449 ISTAFC
+449 FSTAFC

-467 ESFTQGPMIAFYE
+467 ESFSQGPMIKFYE
-480 NLKGKDVYV
+480 RY
-489 TPVNMKSY
+489 
-497 AQYFYSEVTPLEEN
+497 Q
-511 DALAIFKKQLLEEH
+511 
-525 NANSFNDLTQE
+525 
-536 NKTIFNSQ
+536 
-544 VVTWL
+544 
-549 MTGNVD
+549 
-555 KPTYFVVRVHHK
+555 
-567 DKIQDNPDCEFL
+567 
-579 YEEGGFAFYKR
+579 
-590 K
+590 